1 LARLDLLGVDT
12 FVPKPEQVSSATI
25 VTGYHD
31 AFLSTTMEDTV
42 ILDTPE
48 ELAMLE
54 TLHKTFLEEKDT
66 VDEEGSYTELFIDY
80 QLRSGRKLYRVY
92 PIALKGDSKEQSKQL
107 LSRLDTFQDTGFLRN
122 VLNIEYQRHSDLVDS
137 KTEPEV
143 LIQAM
148 PLNPGYVNS
157 GFNIRHKSETLLDQ
171 DPMALGLWEALW
183 KDCQTGAM
191 AQYWDFQTSSIGYLS
206 ITYLDENG
214 NKQSENYTIYADCTN
229 LREYLLSLKTN

>member
-1 LARLDLLGVDT
+1 
-12 FVPKPEQVSSATI
+12 
-25 VTGYHD
+25 
-31 AFLSTTMEDTV
+31 M
-42 ILDTPE
+42 
-48 ELAMLE
+48 
-54 TLHKTFLEEKDT
+54 
-66 VDEEGSYTELFIDY
+66 
-80 QLRSGRKLYRVY
+80 Y
-92 PIALKGDSKEQSKQL
+92 PIASKGDSKQQSKQL

-122 VLNIEYQRHSDLVDS
+122 VLNIEYQRHSDWVDS

-191 AQYWDFQTSSIGYLS
+191 AQHWDFHASSIGYLS

-214 NKQSENYTIYADCTN
+214 NKKSESFNIFADCTN